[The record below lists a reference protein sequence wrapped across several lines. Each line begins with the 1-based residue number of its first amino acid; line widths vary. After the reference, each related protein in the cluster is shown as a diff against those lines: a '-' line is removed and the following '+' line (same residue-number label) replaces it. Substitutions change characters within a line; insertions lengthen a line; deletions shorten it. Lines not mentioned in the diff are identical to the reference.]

1 MSDASV
7 TPEEA
12 LDRLF
17 TVIREE
23 AVANPKFAKRL
34 LDAVGMPVKFQGND
48 AALTADPVVAAK
60 RNDHA
65 TFRVMF
71 STFSEADLK
80 KMVTNWGL
88 GTAEDV
94 KKVSTK
100 PKKIGYI
107 ELLWEGA
114 KRRD

>member
-1 MSDASV
+1 MSEESL

-12 LDRLF
+12 LNNLF

-23 AVANPKFAKRL
+23 AIANPKFAKRL
-34 LDAVGMPVKFQGND
+34 LDAIRIPVVFQGND
-48 AALTADPVVAAK
+48 AALVVDPVVVAK

-65 TFRVMF
+65 KFREMF
-71 STFSEADLK
+71 STFSEAELK

-88 GTAEDV
+88 GTTEDV
-94 KKVSTK
+94 KKVNTR

-114 KRRD
+114 KQRD